1 MVCGTCLGI
10 KFCERFYLLIYR
22 EIGRVHP
29 IATNNHSSIMKYT
42 IIGSMMAATLL
53 VSCGDKKKEAENKG
67 SDKDQKEQKTAPKP
81 EKETPKSVKETP
93 KPKVDTPEVA
103 KETPK
108 SIPAEVIEV
117 PAEVNTA
124 GEHSKISASL
134 EGKTKVLKNGEFVVQ
149 DVSKK
154 NDYYLVYFS
163 ASW

>member
-1 MVCGTCLGI
+1 
-10 KFCERFYLLIYR
+10 
-22 EIGRVHP
+22 
-29 IATNNHSSIMKYT
+29 
-42 IIGSMMAATLL
+42 MAATLL